1 MEIARERAYRRGI
14 VRGVRGQTAA
24 ETLGALLVVSV
35 IIAGM
40 ATTDAGAKI
49 ATESKR
55 IVCEIAG
62 GQCAPAPED
71 PESGDQPEPFELDG
85 PPIVDRALPVLP
97 FPGSVTV
104 TCTVDSRQPETCVP
118 QGKPGVSVQ
127 ASGEIKIERSPTR
140 LDLEGCPFDTL
151 SIQATMKLLANAEAK
166 NARASGKL
174 QAYLAQSTKY
184 AITVTPENAESIE
197 DGDRLPPNPL
207 DPTTLNQGESIQLS
221 EEYYA
226 GVKASGTYRHIQL
239 EMGYDE
245 GTRVSAGVRRVDAT
259 TVRVMVGDEEF
270 VRQALRL
277 GISLGDASVSIGN
290 SKDLSDG
297 KLEAI
302 DLDIST
308 EAGWNAYQA
317 FVDSGELPT
326 PGAPG
331 TSSPTRSQLVRY
343 TDSTE
348 FSAKLGGLSI
358 GGPGASSEGRWVE
371 TENLID
377 GTTEYTAHV
386 RYNDTSFAIVTT
398 ENADGDPVGT
408 PRYSL
413 MLHGVHESY
422 IPTLYEATG
431 AEAPEGDPPSDI
443 RIDFTETELEELQ
456 DMALSRLADQIEL
469 NRDGRPTND
478 EIRESIQDNH
488 GVIEYEGV
496 QYDFGGLES
505 ALAMATTPDEILAAL
520 YRSGFNSPNNVFE
533 DLARLTAGDGF
544 EWPGT
549 VNQPSC

>member
-1 MEIARERAYRRGI
+1 MEIGRWRTYGPWI

-24 ETLGALLVVSV
+24 ETLGALLTVSV
-35 IIAGM
+35 IIAAM
-40 ATTDAGAKI
+40 ATTDAGARI
-49 ATESKR
+49 ASESKR
-55 IVCEIAG
+55 LVCEIAG
-62 GQCAPAPED
+62 GNCPARPVE
-71 PESGDQPEPFELDG
+71 PGEPEPFELEG
-85 PPIVDRALPVLP
+85 PPIVDRELPVLP

-104 TCTVDSRQPETCVP
+104 TCTVDARQPETCIP
-118 QGKPGVSVQ
+118 RGKPGVSVQ

-140 LDLEGCPFDTL
+140 LDLEGCPFQTL
-151 SIQATMKLLANAEAK
+151 SIQAAMKLIANAEAK
-166 NARASGKL
+166 NARAGGKL
-174 QAYLAQSTKY
+174 QAYLGQSTKY
-184 AITVTPENAESIE
+184 AVTVTPENADEIE

-245 GTRVSAGVRRVDAT
+245 GTRVSAGVRRIDDT

-277 GISLGDASVSIGN
+277 GLSLGDAGVSIGN

-297 KLEAI
+297 RLEAI
-302 DLDIST
+302 DIDIST

-317 FVDSGELPT
+317 FVESGELPH

-331 TSSPTRSQLVRY
+331 TSLPTRSQTVRY

-398 ENADGDPVGT
+398 ENADGDPVGA

-413 MLHGVHESY
+413 MLHGVDESY
-422 IPTLYEATG
+422 IPALYERTG
-431 AEAPEGDPPSDI
+431 AEPPEGDPPSDI
-443 RIDFTETELEELQ
+443 RIDFTEDELQ
-456 DMALSRLADQIEL
+456 DLQDLAFERVADQIEL
-469 NRDGRPTND
+469 NRDGRPTAD
-478 EIRESIQDNH
+478 EIAESLADGDGI
-488 GVIEYEGV
+488 IEYEGV
-496 QYDFGGLES
+496 QYDFSGL
-505 ALAMATTPDEILAAL
+505 AADLAEATSPEEILATL
-520 YRSGFNSPNNVFE
+520 YRAGFNSPNNVFE
-533 DLARLTAGDGF
+533 ELAMLTAGD

>member
-1 MEIARERAYRRGI
+1 MEIAWPHAYGP
-14 VRGVRGQTAA
+14 VLMRGVRGQTAA

-35 IIAGM
+35 IIAAT

-49 ATESKR
+49 ASESKR

-62 GQCAPAPED
+62 GGCPAEPVEPGQPD
-71 PESGDQPEPFELDG
+71 EPEPFELEG

-104 TCTVDSRQPETCVP
+104 TCTVDSRQPETCIP
-118 QGKPGVSVQ
+118 KGRPGVSVQ
-127 ASGEIKIERSPTR
+127 ASGEIKIERSQTR

-151 SIQATMKLLANAEAK
+151 SIQASMKFIANAEAR
-166 NARASGKL
+166 NARASGNL
-174 QAYLAQSTKY
+174 QAYLGRSTKY
-184 AITVTPENAESIE
+184 AITVTPGNAESIE

-245 GTRVSAGVRRVDAT
+245 GTRVSAGVRRVDDT
-259 TVRVMVGDEEF
+259 TVRVMLGDEEF

-277 GISLGDASVSIGN
+277 GISLGDAGVSIGN

-297 KLEAI
+297 RLEAI

-308 EAGWNAYQA
+308 AAGWNAYQA
-317 FVDSGELPT
+317 FVESGELPN

-331 TSSPTRSQLVRY
+331 TSSPTRSQVVRY

-398 ENADGDPVGT
+398 EDADGDPVGA

-422 IPTLYEATG
+422 IPTLYERTG
-431 AEAPEGDPPSDI
+431 AEPPEGDPPSDI
-443 RIDFTETELEELQ
+443 RIDFTEADLQELQ
-456 DMALSRLADQIEL
+456 DLALSRLADQIEL
-469 NRDGRPTND
+469 NRNGRPTND
-478 EIRESIQDNH
+478 EIRESIQENH
-488 GVIEYEGV
+488 GVIEHEGV

-520 YRSGFNSPNNVFE
+520 YRSGFYSPNNVFE
-533 DLARLTAGDGF
+533 ELALLTAGEQF

-549 VNQPSC
+549 VNLPSC